1 MLEKR
6 FDSDFWQKRQN
17 WPKEKIDILEDL
29 PKIEKRAVVKDDFV
43 EAKEVVITKD
53 NPLGVWCYGNMEVIE
68 IAKYCFKN
76 SFKESLNFINEI
88 STKKGAPQNFVSS
101 FKNWLISQKIL
112 IK

>member
-1 MLEKR
+1 
-6 FDSDFWQKRQN
+6 
-17 WPKEKIDILEDL
+17 
-29 PKIEKRAVVKDDFV
+29 
-43 EAKEVVITKD
+43 
-53 NPLGVWCYGNMEVIE
+53 MEVIE